1 MTGKEAAFCLAYV
14 KSPNAYQAAIQAG
27 YTQTYAKIKSH
38 KILERPRVVAE
49 IKRLRTRMDQTAV
62 KSATDVV
69 NEYSRIA
76 FSDRITFLKEDPW
89 RPGEWMYKAPD
100 ELSEEQRAVVE
111 KVNMTVRE
119 VEGLDENGEKC
130 KRHRQEYRYT
140 LSDKANAL
148 QQMGRHFG
156 IFEDKLK
163 LGPASNNPF
172 ANATQEQLEQLKSSW
187 VKTMQVPAIEGQY
200 TEVEDGS

>member
-1 MTGKEAAFCLAYV
+1 M
-14 KSPNAYQAAIQAG
+14 KSPNAHQAAIQAG
-27 YTQTYAKIKSH
+27 YTKTYAKIKSH
-38 KILERPRVVAE
+38 KILERPRVIAE

-76 FSDRITFLKEDPW
+76 FSDRITFLNEDPW

-111 KVNMTVRE
+111 KVSMSVRE
-119 VEGLDENGEKC
+119 VEGIDENGEKC

-172 ANATQEQLEQLKSSW
+172 ANATQEQLEQLKASW
-187 VKTMQVPAIEGQY
+187 VQTMQVP
-200 TEVEDGS
+200 VKS